1 MGAMGYGR
9 NPSGWGRKH
18 YFSTVRSGAA
28 DSSLKASVQAVC
40 EQLERRQLLSLV
52 INPTFASNIAS
63 DPAAATIEGTINTA
77 IGAFES
83 TIADNITVNITFQE
97 GGGLGGSQGVSYAVP
112 YQTYYNDLVSH
123 KTSANDA
130 TAIASIP
137 NQANDPINNQSTISV
152 REPLAKAL
160 GVNITTTPSDGT
172 ITLNCNSVS
181 GICFDNRVGTLVG
194 PGPYDLMAV
203 VSHEIDEILAGG
215 SALDGQVNGNAAPTG
230 SIEPLDLFR
239 YSAPGT
245 RSFNTAAAT
254 NSYFSIDGGTTNL
267 VGYNQYAPDTAHE
280 NDFGDWFSNN
290 GAGATIP
297 QIQDSN
303 ATPNSTPDLNVEL
316 TRLDVLG
323 FTLNPLNAPV
333 LTAPATQAAVEGAPL
348 AIGLGSFTDPD
359 AAPWGV
365 TVSWGD
371 GSPSTNYFVGTAGS
385 LGTQP
390 HTYAEEGTYTVTVT
404 VTDFTS
410 QTDTAS
416 FKVNVSDPAIV
427 PTGGF
432 VLHDVEGADP
442 GPQTVATFSD
452 PGGPEAT
459 GNYSAMIDWGDGA
472 ITPGSI
478 SLGGGGNFIVQ
489 GDHLYAEE
497 GSYPIV
503 VTLGHGSLP
512 VQSVNSSAS
521 VSDPAVIPTGSFA
534 VSGVE
539 GAASGMQTVATF
551 TDPGGPESPLNYAA
565 TIDWGDGTPT
575 TGGLISQSGSL
586 YTVQANH
593 TYGEEGSFPI
603 HVSISHESAPV
614 AHAVSGAT
622 VSDPSVITSGTS
634 ITGIASL
641 PLTGVTVGTFT
652 DPGGAEPN
660 PSDLIG
666 TINNHYQIASINWGD
681 GTPLDTTTGTLS
693 YGGAPG
699 SQTDPFGISGS
710 HTYASGGVY
719 TITAVIDHES
729 APPSTVTSTITV
741 KDNIGLLALDPSHP
755 AALAVTGNGGVIVNN
770 SGAVVVNSTNPF
782 AAVITGNGGV
792 SATDID
798 VTGGAVTTGHGSF
811 SSPIGHETPTAD
823 PIALPLP
830 AAPATTFP
838 AVYYSGKA
846 TITLSPGTYVG
857 GIHDSGQGNIVLLP
871 GIYYL
876 QGGGLQVTGNGSL
889 SGAGVMIVNAP
900 CNTFGNICFSGQ
912 GNINLS
918 APTPGSLPS
927 VYAAYKGIT
936 IFQDPASNLP
946 VSITGNGSVTMDGAL
961 YAPGA
966 PLFITGN
973 GGLTASTDT
982 TAPVAEVIVYDAA
995 LTGNGSLVINADAP
1009 ASNPPS
1015 NTPLPGAAQA
1025 SFTSFTTSAN
1035 PAVPNQP
1042 LTLTVVM
1049 ASTPASAG
1057 PPAGSV
1063 DFFDN
1068 TTHLDLGSVTLSG
1081 GIATLTSSLQTLGT
1095 HNITATY
1102 FSASP
1107 NFAPPATPDG
1117 LAQQINSE
1125 VIEAGALYVGGDP
1138 NSNDIRIQLNKGQVN
1153 VAVDNGGSDF
1163 QTPLA
1168 GLNGLVVY
1176 GGANDDNIQVDNHLM
1191 LTAYLFSGSGYTQ
1204 IQGGGGPTIEVG
1216 GSGGGSFRGGSGR
1229 SILIAGTGQA
1239 QLQASNGGSILIGG
1253 YTDSD
1258 SNLPALQAALTEWS
1272 SSDTYAVRTT
1282 SPALSIFSAATVH
1295 SNGFDDSLQ
1304 GVGGST
1310 PLDWFFASTLDQVT
1324 GQNAL
1329 ELQVTIV

>member
-1 MGAMGYGR
+1 MGHGR
-9 NPSGWGRKH
+9 NPSGLGRSRR
-18 YFSTVRSGAA
+18 FSAVQAGENDRR
-28 DSSLKASVQAVC
+28 LKASARAVC

-52 INPTFASNIAS
+52 INPTFASNITS

-77 IGAFES
+77 ISAFES

-97 GGGLGGSQGVSYAVP
+97 GGGLGGSQGISYAVP

-137 NQANDPINNQSTISV
+137 NQSNDPINNQSTINV

-172 ITLNCNSVS
+172 ITLNCNSIS

-215 SALDGQVNGNAAPTG
+215 SALDGQVNGNATPTG

-254 NSYFSIDGGTTNL
+254 NSYFSINGGATNL

-303 ATPNSTPDLNVEL
+303 ATPNSTPDLNVEI

-323 FTLNPLNAPV
+323 FTLNALNAPV
-333 LTAPATQAAVEGAPL
+333 LTAPATQAAVEGAPQ

-410 QTDTAS
+410 QTDTKT

-432 VLHDVEGADP
+432 VVHDVEGAAS
-442 GPQTVATFSD
+442 GPQTVAIFND
-452 PGGPEAT
+452 PGGPEVT

-472 ITPGSI
+472 ITTGSI
-478 SLGGGGNFIVQ
+478 SLGGGGNFVVQ
-489 GDHLYAEE
+489 GDHKYAEE

-503 VTLGHGSLP
+503 VTLGHASLP
-512 VQSVNSSAS
+512 LQSVNSTAS
-521 VSDPAVIPTGSFA
+521 VSDPAVMPTGSFA
-534 VSGVE
+534 IGGVE

-551 TDPGGPESPLNYAA
+551 MDPGGPESPLNYAA
-565 TIDWGDGTPT
+565 TIDWGDGSLT
-575 TGGLISQSGSL
+575 TSGKISQSGTL

-593 TYGEEGSFPI
+593 TYGEEGTYSI
-603 HVSISHESAPV
+603 HVTITHEAAP
-614 AHAVSGAT
+614 AASTSSTAT
-622 VSDPSVITSGTS
+622 VSDPPVMATGTS
-634 ITGIASL
+634 ITAIACL

-660 PSDLIG
+660 SSDPSG
-666 TINNHYQIASINWGD
+666 TINNHYQVASINWGD
-681 GTPLDTTTGTLS
+681 GTPLDTVSGTLS
-693 YGGAPG
+693 FGG
-699 SQTDPFGISGS
+699 SQGSTTDSFTISGS
-710 HTYASGGVY
+710 HTYATAGVY
-719 TITAVIDHES
+719 TITAVIDHEL
-729 APPSTVTSTITV
+729 APPRNVTSTVTV
-741 KDNIGLLALDPSHP
+741 KDNIGLLVLDPSSP
-755 AALAVTGNGGVIVNN
+755 AALAVTGNGGVVVNN
-770 SGAVVVNSTNPF
+770 CGAVVVDSTSPS
-782 AAVITGNGGV
+782 AAIITGNGGV
-792 SATDID
+792 SAVDID
-798 VTGGAVTTGHGSF
+798 VTGGAITTGHGSF
-811 SSPIGHETPTAD
+811 SSPIGHEMPTAD

-830 AAPATTFP
+830 VAPAASFP
-838 AVYYSGKA
+838 AVFYSGKA
-846 TITLSPGTYVG
+846 TLTLSPGTYVG

-876 QGGGLQVTGNGSL
+876 QGGGLQVTGKGSL

-900 CNTFGNICFSGQ
+900 GNTSGNICFNGQ
-912 GNINLS
+912 GNITLS

-927 VYAAYKGIT
+927 VYAAYQGIT
-936 IFQDPASNLP
+936 IFQDPGSSLP
-946 VSITGNGSVTMDGAL
+946 ISITGNGSVTMDGAL
-961 YAPGA
+961 YAPDA
-966 PLFITGN
+966 PMFITGN
-973 GGLTASTDT
+973 GGLTDSTDT
-982 TAPVAEVIVYDAA
+982 TAPIAEVIVYDAA
-995 LTGNGSLVINADAP
+995 ITGNGSLVINADAP
-1009 ASNPPS
+1009 ASNPPL
-1015 NTPLPGAAQA
+1015 NTPLPGAVQA
-1025 SFTSFTTSAN
+1025 SFTLFATSAN

-1042 LTLTVVM
+1042 LTLTVAM
-1049 ASTPASAG
+1049 ASTPAIAG
-1057 PPAGSV
+1057 PPAGSI

-1081 GIATLTSSLQTLGT
+1081 GVATLTSSLQALGA

-1107 NFAPPATPDG
+1107 NFAPPAAPDA
-1117 LAQQINSE
+1117 LTEQINNE
-1125 VIEAGALYVGGDP
+1125 VIEGGTLYVGGDL
-1138 NSNDIRIQLNKGQVN
+1138 NSDDIRIQLNKSQVN
-1153 VAVDNGGSDF
+1153 VDVDNGGSDF
-1163 QTPLA
+1163 QTSLT

-1176 GGANDDNIQVDNHLM
+1176 GGANDDDIQVDNHLM
-1191 LTAYLFSGSGYTQ
+1191 LPAFLFAGSGYTQ
-1204 IQGGGGPTIEVG
+1204 IQGGGGPTLEVG
-1216 GSGGGSFRGGSGR
+1216 GSGGGSLSGGLGR
-1229 SILIAGTGQA
+1229 SILISGTGHA

-1258 SNLPALQAALTEWS
+1258 SNLPALQAALMEWN

-1310 PLDWFFASTLDQVT
+1310 PLDWFFASSLDQVA
-1324 GQNAL
+1324 GQNAF
-1329 ELQVTIV
+1329 ELKVAIA